1 MGFNHIKILY
11 GGLHEPISSNIE
23 SKMYLDPE
31 ISAEDRLISR
41 FRVRVSRLPDNSKP
55 MLYAYAYPRILIKN
69 LPIIYRINR
78 MLKKNRKDYLNQ

>member
-11 GGLHEPISSNIE
+11 DGLQEPTSSNVE

-41 FRVRVSRLPDNSKP
+41 FRVRVSSLPDNSKP
-55 MLYAYAYPRILIKN
+55 MLYAYAYPGILIKT

-78 MLKKNRKDYLNQ
+78 MLKKSK